1 MGRFTRNDARSIIFN
16 FVSPDVAETVET
28 LYGTDDDLKNLD
40 GHKFYR
46 ILMDAKNSTL
56 SDPDT
61 DAVMPVDTNFGAYRI
76 YMYYKGLIWSV
87 AKGTL
92 VSEKLPDNVIATK
105 EDEVRNYAL
114 KAFLMLSGDSNKDEK
129 IPDVYKSFDP
139 EKVNWDVASGFANWL
154 KLTLLTL
161 ARSTWKQSAESGGDA
176 LSIEDFTTNDEG
188 EDNSDRN
195 AALAVEDHSD
205 KALVSTIFDD
215 FIEKVENG
223 DITEIRKTTLDIF
236 KHARPFFD
244 TPKDGNHMIYANY
257 KKLLNTEAAREVVE
271 KALDQG
277 KTKKQALLARR
288 NYLIAKA
295 FETTLKSYS
304 KYNRTLTAQ
313 SLISDESIPFEAFR
327 SKSGKASQAAGFRLG
342 YYGFPTRYFE
352 ECKTEEEKNQWQT
365 AYKFLLKDI
374 SWRMTNEALK
384 YIKDH
389 PEDFNV
395 LTESDQQFI
404 ALLDAMR
411 LVEYYM
417 DELEAGRG
425 DDFSL
430 KKLIEAV
437 DATKI
442 ESLKESAA
450 KISLDVFT
458 EHLHEENANH
468 AAILDLMREYP
479 ENNAKVMEC
488 LSMNEDT
495 YNAALH
501 SIREDFKAFLN

>member
-16 FVSPDVAETVET
+16 FVSTDILDTVET
-28 LYGTDDDLKNLD
+28 LYGSDDDLKNLD
-40 GHKFYR
+40 GHKFYK

-56 SDPDT
+56 SDPETDT
-61 DAVMPVDTNFGAYRI
+61 VMPIDTNFGAYRLFSF
-76 YMYYKGLIWSV
+76 YKGLIWNV

-92 VSEKLPDNVIATK
+92 VSEKLPDNIIATK

-114 KAFLMLSGDSNKDEK
+114 KTFLMLSGEPSKEEK

-154 KLTLLTL
+154 KMTLLTL
-161 ARSTWKQSAESGGDA
+161 VRSVWKQNAETGGDA

-195 AALAVEDHSD
+195 AALATEDHSD
-205 KALVSTIFDD
+205 KALVDTIFDD
-215 FIEKVENG
+215 FIKRVENG
-223 DITEIRKTTLDIF
+223 EIPEVRKTTLDIF
-236 KHARPFFD
+236 KHARPFFN
-244 TPKDGNHMIYANY
+244 TPKDNNHMIYANY
-257 KKLLNTEAAREVVE
+257 KKLLDTEAAKEIVK

-295 FETTLKSYS
+295 FDTALKSYS
-304 KYNRTLTAQ
+304 KYNRSLTAQ
-313 SLISDESIPFEAFR
+313 SLISDESIPFEAVLSR
-327 SKSGKASQAAGFRLG
+327 SGKPSQAAGFRLG
-342 YYGFPTRYFE
+342 YYGFPARYLE
-352 ECKTEEEKNQWQT
+352 ECKTEEEKEQWQK

-389 PEDFNV
+389 PEEFNV
-395 LTESDQQFI
+395 LTEAEKQI
-404 ALLDAMR
+404 VNLYDAMR

-417 DELEAGRG
+417 AELEAGRG
-425 DDFSL
+425 DDFSIG
-430 KKLIEAV
+430 KIVEAMN
-437 DATKI
+437 TTNLT
-442 ESLKESAA
+442 SLQEAAA

-479 ENNAKVMEC
+479 DDNAKIMEC
-488 LSMNEDT
+488 LEMDETS
-495 YNAALH
+495 YKKAVK
-501 SIREDFKAFLN
+501 SIKEDFKTFLN

>member
-61 DAVMPVDTNFGAYRI
+61 DAVMPVDTNFGAYRV

-161 ARSTWKQSAESGGDA
+161 ARNTWKQSAESGGDA

-205 KALVSTIFDD
+205 KSLVNAVFDE
-215 FIEKVENG
+215 FIARVERG
-223 DITEIRKTTLDIF
+223 EIKEIRKTTLDIF
-236 KHARPFFD
+236 KHARPFFSI
-244 TPKDGNHMIYANY
+244 PKASNHMVYANY
-257 KKLLNTEAAREVVE
+257 KKLLNTEAARDVVE

-277 KTKKQALLARR
+277 KTKKQALLARK

-295 FETTLKSYS
+295 FETSLKSYS
-304 KYNRTLTAQ
+304 KYNKSLVVD
-313 SLISDESIPFEAFR
+313 SLIADESIPFEAYY
-327 SKSGKASQAAGFRLG
+327 KNGKPSQAMGFRLG

-352 ECKTEEEKNQWQT
+352 DCKTDEEREQWKK
-365 AYKFLLKDI
+365 AKKFLGNDV
-374 SWRMTNEALK
+374 SGRMSNEALK
-384 YIKDH
+384 YIKNH
-389 PEDFNV
+389 PEEFNV

-404 ALLDAMR
+404 ALLDAIR
-411 LVEYYM
+411 LVEYYI

-442 ESLKESAA
+442 EPLKESAA

>member
-28 LYGTDDDLKNLD
+28 LYGSDDDLKNLD
-40 GHKFYR
+40 GHKFYK

-61 DAVMPVDTNFGAYRI
+61 DAVMPVDTNFGAYRL
-76 YMYYKGLIWSV
+76 YNFYKGLIWNV

-105 EDEVRNYAL
+105 EDEVRNYVL
-114 KAFLMLSGDSNKDEK
+114 KTFLMLSGEANKEEK
-129 IPDVYKSFDP
+129 VPDVYRSFNP

-154 KLTLLTL
+154 KMTLLTL
-161 ARSTWKQSAESGGDA
+161 VRSVWKQNAETGGDA

-195 AALAVEDHSD
+195 AALATEDHSD
-205 KALVSTIFDD
+205 KTLVNTIFDD
-215 FIEKVENG
+215 FIAKVESG
-223 DITEIRKTTLDIF
+223 EIPEVRKTTLDIF
-236 KHARPFFD
+236 KHARPFFN
-244 TPKDGNHMIYANY
+244 TPKDSNHMIYANY
-257 KKLLNTEAAREVVE
+257 KKLLDADAAKEIVT

-295 FETTLKSYS
+295 FDTALKSYS
-304 KYNRTLTAQ
+304 KYNRALTAQ

-342 YYGFPTRYFE
+342 YYGFPTRYLE
-352 ECKTEEEKNQWQT
+352 ECRTEEEKEQWQK

-389 PEDFNV
+389 PEDFNI
-395 LTESDQQFI
+395 LTEAEKQIVNFY
-404 ALLDAMR
+404 DAIR
-411 LVEYYM
+411 LVEYYIA
-417 DELEAGRG
+417 ELEAGRG
-425 DDFSL
+425 DDFSIG
-430 KKLIEAV
+430 KIVEAMN
-437 DATKI
+437 ATGI
-442 ESLKESAA
+442 ESLQESAA
-450 KISLDVFT
+450 RISLDVFT
-458 EHLHEENANH
+458 DHLHEENATY
-468 AAILDLMREYP
+468 AAVLDLMRDYP
-479 ENNAKVMEC
+479 GDDSEVMKYLEMDEK
-488 LSMNEDT
+488 SFKEAM
-495 YNAALH
+495 H
-501 SIREDFKAFLN
+501 SIKTDFRTFLN

>member
-16 FVSPDVAETVET
+16 FVSTDILDTVET
-28 LYGTDDDLKNLD
+28 LYGSDDDLKNLD
-40 GHKFYR
+40 GHKFYK

-56 SDPDT
+56 SDPETDT
-61 DAVMPVDTNFGAYRI
+61 VMPIDTNFGAYRLFSF
-76 YMYYKGLIWSV
+76 YKGLIWNV

-92 VSEKLPDNVIATK
+92 VSEKLPDNIIATK

-114 KAFLMLSGDSNKDEK
+114 KAFLMLSGEPSKEEK

-154 KLTLLTL
+154 KMTLLTL
-161 ARSTWKQSAESGGDA
+161 VRSVWKQNAETGGGA
-176 LSIEDFTTNDEG
+176 LSIKDLTTNDET

-195 AALAVEDHSD
+195 AALATEDHSD
-205 KALVSTIFDD
+205 KALVDTIFDD
-215 FIEKVENG
+215 FIKRVENG
-223 DITEIRKTTLDIF
+223 EIPEVRKTTLDIF
-236 KHARPFFD
+236 KHARPFFN
-244 TPKDGNHMIYANY
+244 TPKDNNHMIYANY
-257 KKLLNTEAAREVVE
+257 KKLLDTEAAKEIVK

-295 FETTLKSYS
+295 FDTALKSYS
-304 KYNRTLTAQ
+304 KYNRSLTAQ
-313 SLISDESIPFEAFR
+313 SLISDENIPFEAVLSR
-327 SKSGKASQAAGFRLG
+327 SGKPSQAAGFRLG
-342 YYGFPTRYFE
+342 YYGFPARYLE
-352 ECKTEEEKNQWQT
+352 ECETEEEKEQWQK

-389 PEDFNV
+389 PEEFNV
-395 LTESDQQFI
+395 LTEAEKQI
-404 ALLDAMR
+404 VNLYDAIR

-417 DELEAGRG
+417 AELEAGRG
-425 DDFSL
+425 DDFSIG
-430 KKLIEAV
+430 KIVEAMN
-437 DATKI
+437 TTNLT
-442 ESLKESAA
+442 SLQEAAA

-479 ENNAKVMEC
+479 DDNAKI
-488 LSMNEDT
+488 L
-495 YNAALH
+495 
-501 SIREDFKAFLN
+501 AFLESDETA

>member
-1 MGRFTRNDARSIIFN
+1 MGRFTRNDARSVIFN
-16 FVSPDVAETVET
+16 FVSADVASTAET
-28 LYGTDDDLKNLD
+28 LYGSDDDLKNLD

-56 SDPDT
+56 SDLET
-61 DAVMPVDTNFGAYRI
+61 DVTMPIDTNFGAYRL
-76 YMYYKGLIWSV
+76 YDFYKGLIWNI
-87 AKGTL
+87 AKSTL
-92 VSEKLPDNVIATK
+92 VSEKLPDNIIATK

-114 KAFLMLSGDSNKDEK
+114 KTFLMLSGGASKDEK

-154 KLTLLTL
+154 KMTLLTL
-161 ARSTWKQSAESGGDA
+161 ARGVWKQSAEAGGDA

-195 AALAVEDHSD
+195 AALATEDHSD
-205 KALVSTIFDD
+205 KALVNTIFDD
-215 FIEKVENG
+215 FIEKVESG
-223 DITEIRKTTLDIF
+223 EIPEIRKTTIDIF
-236 KHARPFFD
+236 KHARPYFD
-244 TPKDGNHMIYANY
+244 TPKDSNHMIYANY
-257 KKLLNTEAAREVVE
+257 RKLLDTDAAKEIVK

-277 KTKKQALLARR
+277 KTKKQAMLARR

-295 FETTLKSYS
+295 FETALKTYS
-304 KYNRTLTAQ
+304 KYNRSLTAQ
-313 SLISDESIPFEAFR
+313 SLISDESIPFEAYR

-342 YYGFPTRYFE
+342 YYGFPTRYLK
-352 ECKTEEEKNQWQT
+352 ECKTEEEKEQWQK

-389 PEDFNV
+389 PEDFDI
-395 LTESDQQFI
+395 LTEAEQQIINFYD
-404 ALLDAMR
+404 ALR
-411 LVEYYM
+411 LVEYYVT
-417 DELEAGRG
+417 ELEAGRG
-425 DDFSL
+425 DDFSIG
-430 KKLIEAV
+430 KIVEAMK
-437 DATKI
+437 ATGLT
-442 ESLKESAA
+442 SLQESAM

-458 EHLHEENANH
+458 EHLHEKNANH

-479 ENNAKVMEC
+479 EDNNKVMEC
-488 LSMNEDT
+488 LNMDET
-495 YNAALH
+495 AYKTALH